1 MLSEIDE
8 QLQTKSATESTE
20 GRGILFV
27 VSSPSGGGK
36 GTLIQRVLNK
46 VLNLSYSVSFTTR
59 APRNG
64 EADGREYFFV
74 TPEQFQKMVAADAF
88 LEWAHVHSK
97 LYGTAREQVVR
108 EISAGRDIILEVDV
122 QGAASVRAL
131 MADSVSIF
139 ILPPS
144 FEVLRQRLEARG
156 TDSPEELDLRLR
168 NAPTEL
174 KDYSAFQ
181 YVIINDD
188 ADRAAE
194 QMTAIV
200 QAERARLSRQGS
212 RVKRVV
218 EAFTANETPQASA
231 EQTVG
236 NGSGNSN

>member
-1 MLSEIDE
+1 MLSEIGESKPQAD
-8 QLQTKSATESTE
+8 ATPACE
-20 GRGILFV
+20 GHGILFV

-46 VLNLSYSVSFTTR
+46 VPNLSYSVSFTTR

-64 EADGREYFFV
+64 EVDGREYFFV
-74 TPEQFQKMVAADAF
+74 TPEKFEQMVDANEF
-88 LEWAHVHSK
+88 LEWAQVHCK
-97 LYGTAREQVVR
+97 FYGTGRQQVYR
-108 EISAGRDIILEVDV
+108 EISQGRDIILEVDV

-144 FEVLRQRLEARG
+144 FEVLRQRLQSRG

-174 KDYSAFQ
+174 KDYAAFQ
-181 YVIINDD
+181 YLIVNDD

-194 QMTAIV
+194 QMAAIV
-200 QAERARLSRQGS
+200 MAERTRLSRQEPQ
-212 RVKRVV
+212 VKHVV
-218 EAFTANETPQASA
+218 EAFTTKET
-231 EQTVG
+231 E
-236 NGSGNSN
+236 NSN

>member
-8 QLQTKSATESTE
+8 QLQTKPATETTE

-46 VLNLSYSVSFTTR
+46 VSNLSYSVSFTTR

-64 EADGREYFFV
+64 EVDGREYFFV
-74 TPEQFQKMVAADAF
+74 TPEQFQKMVAADEF

-97 LYGTAREQVVR
+97 LYGTAREQVAR

-131 MADSVSIF
+131 MPDSVSIF

-188 ADRAAE
+188 ADCAAD

-200 QAERARLSRQGS
+200 RAERARLSRQGP

-218 EAFTANETPQASA
+218 EAFTASETPQPSA
-231 EQTVG
+231 DQTVG
-236 NGSGNSN
+236 DGSGNSN

>member
-1 MLSEIDE
+1 MSSEIDAQHDAKTTPE
-8 QLQTKSATESTE
+8 TTD

-46 VLNLSYSVSFTTR
+46 VPNLSYSVSFTTR

-64 EADGREYFFV
+64 EVNGREYFFI
-74 TPEQFQKMVAADAF
+74 TTEQFEKMIAAGEF

-97 LYGTAREQVVR
+97 LYGTAKQQVVQ
-108 EISAGRDIILEVDV
+108 EVCAGRDIILEVDV

-131 MADSVSIF
+131 LPDSVSIF

-144 FEVLRQRLEARG
+144 FEVLKSRLQARG

-168 NAPTEL
+168 NAPMEL
-174 KDYSAFQ
+174 KYYAAFE
-181 YVIINDD
+181 YLILNDD
-188 ADRAAE
+188 LDRAAE

-200 QAERARLSRQGS
+200 HAERARLSRQETQ
-212 RVKRVV
+212 VKRVV
-218 EAFTANETPQASA
+218 EAFAAEDVLEAS
-231 EQTVG
+231 G
-236 NGSGNSN
+236 D

>member
-1 MLSEIDE
+1 MSSEIDE
-8 QLQTKSATESTE
+8 SSLQTKLATETTA

-36 GTLIQRVLNK
+36 GTLIQRVLKK
-46 VLNLSYSVSFTTR
+46 VPNLSYSVSFTTR

-64 EADGREYFFV
+64 EVNGREYFFV
-74 TPEQFQKMVAADAF
+74 TPEQFQVMVAANEF

-97 LYGTAREQVVR
+97 QYGTARQQVGR
-108 EISAGRDIILEVDV
+108 EISEGRDIILEVDV

-144 FEVLRQRLEARG
+144 FEVLKQRLQARG

-181 YVIINDD
+181 YVILNDD
-188 ADRAAE
+188 VDRAAN
-194 QMTAIV
+194 QMAAIV
-200 QAERARLSRQGS
+200 HAERARLSRQEAQ
-212 RVKRVV
+212 VKRVV
-218 EAFTANETPQASA
+218 EAFAADEIPDSHT
-231 EQTVG
+231 G
-236 NGSGNSN
+236 

>member
-1 MLSEIDE
+1 MLSETE
-8 QLQTKSATESTE
+8 ESQLQTTPVAETTE

-36 GTLIQRVLNK
+36 GTLIQRVLKK
-46 VLNLSYSVSFTTR
+46 VADLSYSVSFTTR
-59 APRNG
+59 APRHG
-64 EADGREYFFV
+64 EANGREYFFV
-74 TPEQFQKMVAADAF
+74 TPEKFEQMVAAGEF
-88 LEWAHVHSK
+88 LEWAHVHGK
-97 LYGTAREQVVR
+97 LYGTARQQVVR
-108 EISAGRDIILEVDV
+108 EISEGRDIILEVDV

-131 MADSVSIF
+131 MVDSVSIF

-144 FEVLRQRLEARG
+144 FEVLRQRLQARG

-181 YVIINDD
+181 YLIVNDD
-188 ADRAAE
+188 ADRAAD

-212 RVKRVV
+212 RVQRLV
-218 EAFTANETPQASA
+218 EAFTAKELS
-231 EQTVG
+231 
-236 NGSGNSN
+236 

>member
-1 MLSEIDE
+1 MLSE
-8 QLQTKSATESTE
+8 TGESQPQGELKTAFE

-46 VLNLSYSVSFTTR
+46 VPNLSYSVSFTTR

-64 EADGREYFFV
+64 EVDGREYFFV
-74 TPEQFQKMVAADAF
+74 TPEKFDQMVAANEF
-88 LEWAHVHSK
+88 LEWAHVHCK
-97 LYGTAREQVVR
+97 QYGTGRQQVFQ
-108 EISAGRDIILEVDV
+108 EISQGRDIILEVDV

-131 MADSVSIF
+131 MPDSVSIF

-144 FEVLRQRLEARG
+144 FEVLRQRLQARG

-174 KDYSAFQ
+174 KDYAAFQ
-181 YVIINDD
+181 YLIINDD

-200 QAERARLSRQGS
+200 VAERTRLSRREPQ
-212 RVKRVV
+212 VKRVV
-218 EAFTANETPQASA
+218 EAFTAKET
-231 EQTVG
+231 
-236 NGSGNSN
+236 GNS